1 MAKHPASVVA
11 GEVIEVVS
19 LAELCRSCGV
29 QSEWVVELVDEGILE
44 PQGSDPSAWRFS
56 AISITRT
63 RVAWRLQHDL
73 GVNRA
78 GIALALNLLD
88 ERQELH
94 VHLQRLER
102 STDDTSSDSDF

>member
-1 MAKHPASVVA
+1 MTKHPVKAVA

-19 LAELCRSCGV
+19 LAELCQSCGV

-44 PQGSDPSAWRFS
+44 PQGSNPSVWRFS
-56 AISITRT
+56 AVSITRT

-78 GIALALNLLD
+78 GIAIALNLLE
-88 ERQELH
+88 ERRELH

-102 STDDTSSDSDF
+102 SLGSTPPEPDR

>member
-1 MAKHPASVVA
+1 MTKLPLNVLA
-11 GEVIEVVS
+11 GEVVEVVT

-29 QSEWVVELVDEGILE
+29 QSDWVVELVDEGILE
-44 PQGSDPSAWRFS
+44 PQGSDPTAWRFS

-63 RVAWRLQHDL
+63 RIAWRLQHDL

-78 GIALALNLLD
+78 GIAVALNLLE

-94 VHLQRLER
+94 IHLQRLER
-102 STDDTSSDSDF
+102 SADDPVTEID